1 MLFATH
7 LVAAVLLGRRWALS
21 PAWLVAG
28 AALPDVVD
36 KPLAM
41 AGVVDLYHTVGH
53 SALLVALA
61 VPVAVAGRR
70 GLAAAVGWGSHLAL
84 DAFHVVINGRPEDAV
99 FLVWPL
105 STPATPL
112 QIPPGDF
119 FVYYLWTPSFFLEVG
134 IWIVAGATATAAVLA
149 ARRDPE

>member
-36 KPLAM
+36 KPLTM
-41 AGVVDLYHTVGH
+41 AGLVDLYHTVGH
-53 SALLVALA
+53 SALLVVLA
-61 VPVAVAGRR
+61 VPVALAGRR
-70 GLAAAVGWGSHLAL
+70 GLAVAVGWGSHLTL
-84 DAFHVVINGRPEDAV
+84 DAFHVAINGRPEDAV

-105 STPATPL
+105 ATPATPL
-112 QIPPGDF
+112 KLPPGDF
-119 FVYYLWTPSFFLEVG
+119 FVYYLWTPSFFVEVG
-134 IWIVAGATATAAVLA
+134 IWVAAGGTAVYAW
-149 ARRDPE
+149 RRGRG

>member
-7 LVAAVLLGRRWALS
+7 LLAAVLLGRRLALL

-41 AGVVDLYHTVGH
+41 AGVVDLYHTAGH
-53 SALLVALA
+53 SALLVVLA
-61 VPVAVAGRR
+61 VPAAMAWRR
-70 GLAAAVGWGSHLAL
+70 GLAVAVGWASHLAL
-84 DAFHVVINGRPEDAV
+84 DALHVGINGRPEDAI

-105 STPATPL
+105 ATPATPL
-112 QIPPGDF
+112 KLPPGQF
-119 FVYYLWTPSFFLEVG
+119 FVYYLWTPSFVVEVG
-134 IWIVAGATATAAVLA
+134 IWVVAGATAVLA
-149 ARRDPE
+149 WRRGRE